1 MLGISTL
8 ILGTVLS
15 APLAP
20 YPHGLSPAAAP
31 YAPVE
36 ASPESERLRDPFAP
50 ENTGGTQPAIHR
62 RSRDLVDP
70 FTATATAGNRKA
82 LARPS
87 ASLATPFAHRG
98 RKHRIPAPSASL
110 PDPFA

>member
-15 APLAP
+15 TPLAP
-20 YPHGLSPAAAP
+20 YPHGLSPAATP
-31 YAPVE
+31 YAPIE
-36 ASPESERLRDPFAP
+36 ASPEAERLRDPFAP
-50 ENTGGTQPAIHR
+50 ENAGGTQPAIR
-62 RSRDLVDP
+62 RRTDLVDP
-70 FTATATAGNRKA
+70 FTASATAGNRTA

-87 ASLATPFAHRG
+87 ASLATPFAHRD
-98 RKHRIPAPSASL
+98 RKHRIPTPSASL

>member
-15 APLAP
+15 TPLAP
-20 YPHGLSPAAAP
+20 YPHGLSPAATP

-36 ASPESERLRDPFAP
+36 ASAEAEHLRDPFAP
-50 ENTGGTQPAIHR
+50 ENTGSTQPAIR
-62 RSRDLVDP
+62 RRTDLVDP
-70 FTATATAGNRKA
+70 FTAAAATGGNRKA

-87 ASLATPFAHRG
+87 ASLATPFAHRD
-98 RKHRIPAPSASL
+98 RKHRIPTPSASL